1 MNRLTREP
9 RTPKYQRNSFMK
21 TTFAARH
28 FEPSRDLKNYSM
40 DEITKL
46 EQFFDKIIA
55 CDVVLE
61 PSKNHDT
68 PCKAELRVKVP
79 KQLIHA
85 SEEGQT
91 YEQAINNV
99 VDTAVRQI
107 RKYKT
112 KHFEHN

>member
-1 MNRLTREP
+1 
-9 RTPKYQRNSFMK
+9 MK

-28 FEPSRDLKNYSM
+28 FEPSRDLKQYSM

-55 CDVVLE
+55 CDVVLQ
-61 PSKNHDT
+61 PGKNHDN
-68 PCKAELRVKVP
+68 PCTAELRVKVP
-79 KQLIHA
+79 QKLLHA

-91 YEQAINNV
+91 YEQAINSV
-99 VDTAVRQI
+99 VDTIIRQI

-112 KHFEHN
+112 KRFEHN